1 MLKKIV
7 IVFLKSV
14 KDDVIKYKCPSYNKS
29 CSNKLD
35 EKLKKPF
42 RNTIKF
48 SNDDINK
55 FILLLRKGIYL
66 YEYMDEWKKF
76 NEMSL
81 EKKDGFS

>member
-14 KDDVIKYKCPSYNKS
+14 KDDVIKYKCLSYNKD

-42 RNTIKF
+42 RNTFKF
-48 SNDDINK
+48 SNNDINK
-55 FILLLRKGIYL
+55 FILLLRKGVYL

-76 NEMSL
+76 NEMLL
-81 EKKDGFS
+81 EEKNGFS